1 MRTTT
6 AAFGVALLIGC
17 ASWALTQGAP
27 QKGSTRPPVV
37 EKEQWREDLRYFARE
52 LPKRHKNLYHAVSRG
67 EFERAVAELDQAV
80 PSLEDHQIVVRMVQ
94 IAASVGDGH
103 TGVHLP
109 AYFKRY
115 PLRLHWFGP
124 ELRVTAAGDGQAS
137 ALGLR
142 LVKIG
147 DLGIDEVRARV
158 ATCFPS
164 AANENEWLELNT
176 SPAFVIVS
184 EVLHT
189 LGIVPDLG
197 PASFTFEDDEGKPLV
212 LEIAPVWLQFV
223 EGRPTLKLTPAVKPE
238 DQPIT
243 RPRPGEPLWFTYL
256 PDSQT
261 VYANFSS
268 YDSLGASAKKL
279 FQLVDERPTKRLVID
294 LRQNGGG
301 DFFVGRKHLIEPV
314 KARPEINQKGKL
326 FVLVGRRTFSAAMVN
341 AIDFRKDTQAILVG
355 EPIGERPNSY
365 SENDEMTLP
374 NSRVVV
380 SYSTRYY
387 QFLDEDVPAVLPDQR
402 IDPSWTDFAAGRDP
416 VLDWVLAQ

>member
-1 MRTTT
+1 MQNATC
-6 AAFGVALLIGC
+6 AIVVAVYLCC
-17 ASWALTQGAP
+17 ASCGAAQQQSAAP
-27 QKGSTRPPVV
+27 SIS
-37 EKEQWREDLRYFARE
+37 KEQWREDLRYFARE
-52 LPKRHKNLYHAVSRG
+52 LPKRHKNLYHATTK
-67 EFERAVAELDQAV
+67 EQFERAVAELDQAL
-80 PSLEDHQIVVRMVQ
+80 PTLQDHQIVVRLMQ
-94 IAASVGDGH
+94 IAAAVGDGH

-109 AYFKRY
+109 GWFERY
-115 PLRLHWFGP
+115 PLMLWWFGK
-124 ELRVTAAGDGQAS
+124 ELRVLAAGDAQAS
-137 ALGLR
+137 ARGLR
-142 LVKIG
+142 LVRIG
-147 DLGIDEVRARV
+147 DLGIDEVRSRV

-164 AANENEWLELNT
+164 AANENEWYELST
-176 SPAFVIVS
+176 SPAFIIVP

-189 LGIVPDLG
+189 LGIVPGVG
-197 PASFTFEDDEGKPLV
+197 PASFTFEDDAGKSV
-212 LEIAPVWLQFV
+212 ALEIAPVELAFV
-223 EGRPTLKLTPAVKPE
+223 DGKPTLNLTSAVKPE
-238 DQPIT
+238 ERPIT

-261 VYANFSS
+261 VYANWSG
-268 YDSLGASAKKL
+268 YDSVGANARKL
-279 FQLVDERPTKRLVID
+279 FQLVDEHPTKRLVID

-314 KARPEINQKGKL
+314 KARPAINQKGKL

-387 QFLDEDVPAVLPDQR
+387 RFLDEDVPAVVPDQR
-402 IDPSWTDFAAGRDP
+402 IDPSWVDFKAGRDP